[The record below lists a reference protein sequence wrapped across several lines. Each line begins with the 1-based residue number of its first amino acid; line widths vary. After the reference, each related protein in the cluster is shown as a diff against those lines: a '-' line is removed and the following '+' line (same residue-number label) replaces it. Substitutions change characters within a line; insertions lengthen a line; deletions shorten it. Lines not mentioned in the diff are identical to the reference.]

1 MGTAALLDAG
11 TRLDVG
17 TSLDLAVRA
26 ALTQAAGS
34 LRARKLDAHP
44 YEHDGVFGLSVRL
57 GPAYRNPGWSTYAV
71 LEVFDPAFP
80 HLGILTAL
88 DRRDDDGEPRIG
100 LRNPVFSLPVDN
112 RLVRHVIPAARSALA
127 SLDPA
132 GTRRGIMVLRM
143 PGCCTAADTCALPV
157 WMAFVLRSAQRTEQA
172 LIFTDLQRY
181 EQVARVCA
189 RLLRGKRM
197 HLFPRTAEPGR
208 SPMWLPA
215 ITAGGPAAEIR
226 FSTATDAGVDVAK
239 SYLASN

>member
-1 MGTAALLDAG
+1 MNPPVTIS
-11 TRLDVG
+11 TRPG
-17 TSLDLAVRA
+17 AWEAPAVRA
-26 ALTQAAGS
+26 VLTHAAGS
-34 LRARKLDAHP
+34 LRARKLDARP

-80 HLGILTAL
+80 HLGILTTL

-100 LRNPVFSLPVDN
+100 PRNPVFSLPVDN

-132 GTRRGIMVLRM
+132 GARRGIMVLRM
-143 PGCCTAADTCALPV
+143 PGCCTATDTCALPV
-157 WMAFVLRSAQRTEQA
+157 WMAFVLRAAQRTEQA

-189 RLLRGKRM
+189 RLLRASGCICSRERPSVAGHPCGCQPSPKAAP
-197 HLFPRTAEPGR
+197 PRKSGSRRRRTRASTWPR
-208 SPMWLPA
+208 AISPV
-215 ITAGGPAAEIR
+215 
-226 FSTATDAGVDVAK
+226 TD
-239 SYLASN
+239 